1 MFPDYLSVSYDYDQ
15 TEKTYSTL
23 ADNLDAFHLTC
34 TTELNIERILRSTII
49 RKAAGIGDLLG
60 HLLKDG
66 L

>member
-1 MFPDYLSVSYDYDQ
+1 MTMIKQRRL
-15 TEKTYSTL
+15 YSTL
-23 ADNLDAFHLTC
+23 ADNLDAFHLTY

>member
-1 MFPDYLSVSYDYDQ
+1 MTMIKQRRL
-15 TEKTYSTL
+15 YSTL
-23 ADNLDAFHLTC
+23 ADNLDAFHLTY

-49 RKAAGIGDLLG
+49 RKAAGIGDLFG